1 MPRILLVEDNPAN
14 LELMSY
20 LLGSFGYLAATAADG
35 GAGLDAAR
43 GGAFDLIVCDVHMPG
58 IDGYEVARRLKAD
71 PRLRLVPLVAV
82 TALAMVGDRDKVL
95 AAGFDG
101 YIAKP
106 IDPETFVRQVEAY
119 LRPERRTAV
128 AAPDSPAAAARPLPA
143 VRHTI
148 LAVDNL
154 PVHLELARGI
164 LEPHGYR
171 VLTAGGVADGLAL
184 ARGHPCDLILSD
196 VCMAGESG
204 YDLIRA
210 VKADPRLRDTPF
222 VFLTSTMTDEK
233 ARAAGLALGAA
244 RFLFRPIE
252 PDALLAEI
260 EACLRDA
267 RKA

>member
-1 MPRILLVEDNPAN
+1 MSRILLVEDNPAN

-20 LLGSFGYLAATAADG
+20 LLGSFGYLAATATDG
-35 GAGLDAAR
+35 GAGMDAAR
-43 GGAFDLIVCDVHMPG
+43 DGAFDLIVCDVHMPG
-58 IDGYEVARRLKAD
+58 IDGYELARRLKAD
-71 PRLRLVPLVAV
+71 PALRTIPLVAV

-119 LRPERRTAV
+119 LCLEKRKAVTARDNLASSARPPTAV
-128 AAPDSPAAAARPLPA
+128 RQ
-143 VRHTI
+143 TI
-148 LAVDNL
+148 LVVDNL

-171 VLTAGGVADGLAL
+171 VLTAEGVADALAL
-184 ARGHPCDLILSD
+184 AREQPCDLILSD
-196 VCMAGESG
+196 VCMAGETG
-204 YDLIRA
+204 YDLIKA

-233 ARAAGLALGAA
+233 ARAAGLALGAS

-252 PDALLAEI
+252 PEALLAEI
-260 EACLRDA
+260 VACLRDVG
-267 RKA
+267 KV

>member
-20 LLGSFGYLAATAADG
+20 LLRSFGYLAVKAADG
-35 GAGLDAAR
+35 GAGLEAAR
-43 GGAFDLIVCDVHMPG
+43 TEAFDLIVCDVHMPG

-71 PRLRLVPLVAV
+71 PALRHVPLVAV

-106 IDPETFVRQVEAY
+106 IDPETFVREVEAY
-119 LRPERRTAV
+119 LRSDRRDAV
-128 AAPDSPAAAARPLPA
+128 INPAAPVTAAASRPA
-143 VRHTI
+143 VLHTVI
-148 LAVDNL
+148 VVDNL

-164 LEPHGYR
+164 LEPNGYR
-171 VLTAGGVADGLAL
+171 VLTAEGVADGLAL
-184 ARGHPCDLILSD
+184 ARVHPCDLILSD
-196 VCMAGESG
+196 VCMTGETG

-233 ARAAGLALGAA
+233 ARATGLALGAA

-252 PDALLAEI
+252 PAALLAEI